1 MVEETTFGRR
11 NGYAVDKSE
20 ATRLMAYLG
29 LEVVVFDHLYYSGG
43 KLRCLGT
50 MMYR

>member
-20 ATRLMAYLG
+20 ATKLMAFSG
-29 LEVVVFDHLYYSGG
+29 LEVVVFGLI
-43 KLRCLGT
+43 
-50 MMYR
+50 

>member
-11 NGYAVDKSE
+11 DGYAVDKGE

-29 LEVVVFDHLYYSGG
+29 LEVVVFDQIWNSGG
-43 KLRCLGT
+43 KLRCFGNNDV
-50 MMYR
+50 